1 MAVNMTNIELLDPRG
16 DPQVAVRVR
25 SPRLDRLD
33 GRVIGLL
40 NNGKPNF
47 DEFMAD
53 MEVLFRAEFPSVK
66 IVQRMKPVVPR
77 PVPDD
82 MLAELVQTCDAVVTG
97 MGD

>member
-1 MAVNMTNIELLDPRG
+1 MNVEVRSIELLDPRG
-16 DPQVAVRVR
+16 DPQVAARQR
-25 SPRLDRLD
+25 TPRLKGLD
-33 GRVIGLL
+33 GVVIGLL

-53 MEVLFRAEFPSVK
+53 MEVLFRAQYPSLR

-77 PVPDD
+77 PVPQD
-82 MLAELVQTCDAVVTG
+82 MLAELVETCDAVVTG